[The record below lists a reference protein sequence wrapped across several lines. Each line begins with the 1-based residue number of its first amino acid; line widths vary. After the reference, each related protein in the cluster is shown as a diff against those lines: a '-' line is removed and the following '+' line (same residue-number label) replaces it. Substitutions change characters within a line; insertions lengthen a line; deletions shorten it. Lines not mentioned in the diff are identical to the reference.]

1 MLFEGFCLN
10 LQGSSKILWF
20 YIMSSPKKTQF
31 SKRFTDL
38 MNDIKKNISR
48 LSKEIK
54 NHPGDGLNWFL
65 KNREHYDEIEK
76 ALGDLQQQSKSE
88 QFTFDSLHKFFT
100 QFNFREDDVAY
111 AEWYLQAHNKII
123 ELENNLDTK
132 PLSAKLFRG
141 LLNELRYISEDLEFH
156 KTWGL
161 TSLQQKV
168 KTMYQTLLDKVDTVK
183 KLTQESQQL
192 EQKKLI
198 VEEKRMEL
206 EKIKTQKEA
215 IQLQKDKALI
225 MKEKVE
231 KDKELREIRRQQIAE
246 EKALA
251 ELNEENRK
259 KASEEKRRADLQDSY
274 ADLADKWDEQV
285 SNSKG

>member
-1 MLFEGFCLN
+1 
-10 LQGSSKILWF
+10 
-20 YIMSSPKKTQF
+20 
-31 SKRFTDL
+31 

-76 ALGDLQQQSKSE
+76 ALGDLQQQSESE